1 MKRPQRYTGH
11 AMEVSEIVFDC
22 FRAKKKLL
30 TPTPTWVGCEDEDEL
45 TFRCLRGDVC

>member
-1 MKRPQRYTGH
+1 MKKPQRYTGH

-22 FRAKKKLL
+22 FRAKKLL

-45 TFRCLRGDVC
+45 TFRCLRGDV